1 VIVTVLETHRCR
13 TAECLVDR
21 LHRQGIP
28 RGVILDSFRYI
39 PRDCFVPA
47 EERAHA
53 WEDRPLPIGEDQTI
67 SQPYTIAS
75 MFHLAEV
82 GPGDLVLDV
91 GSGSGYS
98 AALLAYIVGAARR
111 VTTIE
116 IREALVAVARDNLA
130 RVGMQDLV
138 VLRGDGKAG
147 DPHRGPFDA
156 IIVNAEASEIPPAL
170 IDQLAFEGR
179 LVMPVSEHDHS
190 VMTCVHR
197 TAQGIQ
203 VTRHEAYRFVPLV

>member
-1 VIVTVLETHRCR
+1 VLEIHRCR

-21 LHRQGIP
+21 LHRKGIP

-47 EERAHA
+47 DERAHA
-53 WEDRPLPIGEDQTI
+53 WEDQPLPIGEGQTI

-98 AALLAYIVGAARR
+98 AALLAYIVGAAKR
-111 VTTIE
+111 VATIE
-116 IREALVAVARDNLA
+116 IRDALVTIARDNLA

-138 VLRGDGKAG
+138 VHHGDGKQGVPQRA
-147 DPHRGPFDA
+147 PFDA
-156 IIVNAEASEIPPAL
+156 IIVNAEGPEIPPTL
-170 IDQLAFEGR
+170 IDQLAPDGR
-179 LVMPVSEHDHS
+179 LVMPVSEEEYS

-197 TAQGIQ
+197 TAQGIE
-203 VTRHEAYRFVPLV
+203 VTRHEAFRFVPLV